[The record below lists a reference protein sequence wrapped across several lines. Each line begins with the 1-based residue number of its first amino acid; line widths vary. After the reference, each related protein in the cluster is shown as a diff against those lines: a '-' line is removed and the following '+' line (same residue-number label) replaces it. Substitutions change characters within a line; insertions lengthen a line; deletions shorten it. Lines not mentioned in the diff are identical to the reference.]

1 MMTDD
6 QLQTVREDIAYIRAV
21 AQEGRKAPLLGG
33 SVLIAAGLIFGLSSL
48 VHYGID
54 SGLIDLPPVSY
65 AVLWGGA
72 MLTFF
77 LALTVLIK
85 RINHKPG
92 ALTPTNRAVGAA
104 WMGVGMVI
112 FFSSISM
119 AIIGWKYQ
127 TELPALL
134 FPSLIFALYGAA
146 WAVSA
151 TMTGTR
157 WQWFLAVGGWVSAPL
172 LALLAGQS
180 ELWLAYWAGLFLFA
194 LIPGIV
200 IVRQEPARV
209 A

>member
-1 MMTDD
+1 MTDD
-6 QLQTVREDIAYIRAV
+6 QLQTVREDIAYIRAM
-21 AQEGRKAPLLGG
+21 AQEGRQAPLLGG

-54 SGLIDLPPVSY
+54 SGMLDLPPVSY
-65 AVLWGGA
+65 AILWGGA
-72 MLTFF
+72 LLTFF
-77 LALTVLIK
+77 VALAILNT

-104 WMGVGMVI
+104 WMGCGLVI
-112 FFSSISM
+112 FVSSISM

-127 TELPALL
+127 TEVPALL

-157 WQWFLAVGGWVSAPL
+157 WQWGLAIGGWVAAPL

-180 ELWLAYWAGLFLFA
+180 ELWLAYWAGLFLLA
-194 LIPGIV
+194 LLPGIV
-200 IVRQEPARV
+200 IVRQEPAPV
-209 A
+209 V